1 MHQSRLHCRR
11 DYGCRYAEIA
21 QCEYGG
27 AYRGR
32 YPQQSAARC
41 NSVLAERLRRRL
53 WSASARQSAAHRSVQ
68 LSDTR
73 IRMRI
78 ADMLRKLATLAIAG
92 GFAVLSGAASAQAP
106 AAPPPDAAAPGQPP
120 AQQFSINQNVGD
132 WVVRCITTTVN
143 KDTKQRISSFS
154 IAFVPSR
161 DAYAMQI
168 VVPTGVALAKRLQLG
183 TALKDVGFNRC
194 ERDGCYVEMLI
205 DNNAVTA
212 LSAQG
217 KSTQIKVSSYGP
229 EGKEIPLPVSLTG
242 FPEAMDRMKGLAK
255 DRAIPLPANAP
266 ALPTAPAAG
275 VGNAPP
281 AAAPPVAAAP
291 ARPASRR
298 K

>member
-1 MHQSRLHCRR
+1 
-11 DYGCRYAEIA
+11 
-21 QCEYGG
+21 
-27 AYRGR
+27 
-32 YPQQSAARC
+32 
-41 NSVLAERLRRRL
+41 
-53 WSASARQSAAHRSVQ
+53 
-68 LSDTR
+68 
-73 IRMRI
+73 
-78 ADMLRKLATLAIAG
+78 MLRKLATLAIAG
-92 GFAVLSGAASAQAP
+92 SFAVLSGTSSAQAP

-132 WVVRCITTTVN
+132 WVVRCITTTVKSPAPCEVMQTTVN

-154 IAFVPSR
+154 IAYVPSR

-266 ALPTAPAAG
+266 ALPTAPATG

-291 ARPASRR
+291 ARPAAGR